1 MVDNSDRKASR
12 ASQAK
17 EPSPYMKTTGTPNL
31 MSPVL
36 VLDLVSLVKVSIG
49 VAVIFFLPQ
58 ENSGRGELH
67 QIKTK
72 MLLKKKKRPFLGNL
86 QLAYSGFQIVE
97 WVSFLLKSLCAW
109 NRLIP
114 YKKNGLSV
122 HNIEKNG
129 ASPGFFPFFVCCFL
143 EFSHDREFMWEAEIV
158 NTFFF
163 S

>member
-1 MVDNSDRKASR
+1 
-12 ASQAK
+12 
-17 EPSPYMKTTGTPNL
+17 

-49 VAVIFFLPQ
+49 VSVIFFLPQ

-72 MLLKKKKRPFLGNL
+72 MVLKKRPFLGNL

-109 NRLIP
+109 NRLIR

-122 HNIEKNG
+122 HNIEKM
-129 ASPGFFPFFVCCFL
+129 ALIQVSFL
-143 EFSHDREFMWEAEIV
+143 SLFAAFSSFLMIGNLCGRPK
-158 NTFFF
+158 
-163 S
+163 